1 MLKRPGKDEYA
12 PYYEQYISKVTDEEY
27 EVFLDRQ
34 RDEILALF
42 GDIDEEK
49 ARYRYAPGKW
59 SLKEVLGHITDTERV
74 MSYRMLR
81 ISRGDSTLL
90 PGFDQDVFVANTSF
104 DELSIEDLLND
115 FKAVRQATLTLRRT
129 IADSAWSRQA
139 NVSTFDITA
148 RGLAY
153 VIAGHAEHHLT
164 IVKERY
170 L

>member
-12 PYYEQYISKVTDEEY
+12 PYYETYISKVPDEDY
-27 EVFLDRQ
+27 EVFLKRQ
-34 RDEILALF
+34 LDEIQAVF
-42 GDIDEEK
+42 GNFNDEK
-49 ARYRYAPGKW
+49 GLYRYAEGKW

-81 ISRGDSTLL
+81 IARGDSTVL
-90 PGFDQDVFVANTSF
+90 PGFDQDVFIANTSF
-104 DELSIEDLLND
+104 DEVSIEVLLQD
-115 FKAVRQATLTLRRT
+115 FKAVRQATLTLLQT
-129 IADSAWSRQA
+129 IADSAWLREG

-153 VIAGHAEHHLT
+153 VIAGHAEHHVS
-164 IVKERY
+164 IVQERY

>member
-12 PYYEQYISKVTDEEY
+12 PYYETYISKVPDEDY
-27 EVFLDRQ
+27 EVFLKSQ
-34 RDEILALF
+34 LDEILALF
-42 GDIDEEK
+42 GNFDDEK
-49 ARYRYAPGKW
+49 GLYRYASGKW

-81 ISRGDSTLL
+81 IARGDSTVL
-90 PGFDQDVFVANTSF
+90 PGFDQDVFIANTSF
-104 DELSIEDLLND
+104 DEVSIEVLLHD
-115 FKAVRQATLTLRRT
+115 FKAVRKATLTLLQT
-129 IADSAWSRQA
+129 IADSAWSRQG

-153 VIAGHAEHHLT
+153 VIAGHAEHH
-164 IVKERY
+164 VSVVQERY